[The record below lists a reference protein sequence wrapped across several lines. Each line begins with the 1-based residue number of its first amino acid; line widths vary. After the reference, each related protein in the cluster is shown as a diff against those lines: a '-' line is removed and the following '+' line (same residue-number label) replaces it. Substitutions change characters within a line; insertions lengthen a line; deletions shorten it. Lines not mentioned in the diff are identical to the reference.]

1 MRLKWLCRFC
11 LFGLLCLYTVYYW
24 RLGGLEDRSAPLVR
38 IGRENQ
44 ARSRI
49 NPDDVFDPKKCL
61 LRCVSGRQAT
71 ACERVDVKIVGTKTK
86 TDVEEEKITIDGK
99 VYVPWHA
106 PREDSMDA
114 VDEAVRKKQKEGR
127 RMCVSVCRRICL
139 LITHFEGRRAQSG
152 DGAVMETVSE
162 SVASAWIKEFEQGEW
177 LPNIKGTTTAEPPR
191 VVFDERSWGAGM
203 KKEPQPSI
211 KGTKKKINIT
221 RINILRGGGQGSGRP
236 EGENNV

>member
-71 ACERVDVKIVGTKTK
+71 ACERVDVKIVGTKIFL
-86 TDVEEEKITIDGK
+86 DFFSLRHF
-99 VYVPWHA
+99 YVSIYYNLHLF
-106 PREDSMDA
+106 R
-114 VDEAVRKKQKEGR
+114 VDPLFSLPSFQTLHDPLSQTW
-127 RMCVSVCRRICL
+127 C
-139 LITHFEGRRAQSG
+139 THDNTAQS
-152 DGAVMETVSE
+152 
-162 SVASAWIKEFEQGEW
+162 
-177 LPNIKGTTTAEPPR
+177 
-191 VVFDERSWGAGM
+191 
-203 KKEPQPSI
+203 
-211 KGTKKKINIT
+211 
-221 RINILRGGGQGSGRP
+221 
-236 EGENNV
+236 